1 MKRVND
7 ALSRIDR
14 IEKARA
20 GLEELAGSLSG
31 PRCHLKCR
39 QAVEGAAGK
48 VVASH
53 VAGRWVRFE
62 VADDVVTEF
71 RQEHRGRPGKDTRYK
86 KIESHRFSLTFATD
100 AAAVAFDAASDGCF
114 PMCTNDTL
122 MTEAEL
128 LGAQKRQP
136 RLERRHATFKGVIEA
151 APIVLKSD
159 CRIDALGFC
168 LYVALLVHAL
178 IERELRQAMARAGI
192 AELPLYYEDRACKT
206 PTAARVLEVLAPLAR
221 TVVWHRD
228 EVLTAAAPELSPLQ
242 EQLLTLLEVPLG
254 AYVASRARQ

>member
-1 MKRVND
+1 M
-7 ALSRIDR
+7 
-14 IEKARA
+14 
-20 GLEELAGSLSG
+20 SLG
-31 PRCHLKCR
+31 
-39 QAVEGAAGK
+39 
-48 VVASH
+48 
-53 VAGRWVRFE
+53 
-62 VADDVVTEF
+62 
-71 RQEHRGRPGKDTRYK
+71 Y
-86 KIESHRFSLTFATD
+86 SLLTPA
-100 AAAVAFDAASDGCF
+100 
-114 PMCTNDTL
+114 P
-122 MTEAEL
+122 EL
-128 LGAQKRQP
+128 LDAQ
-136 RLERRHATFKGVIEA
+136 
-151 APIVLKSD
+151 SD
-159 CRIDALGFC
+159 YRIDALGFC